1 MEQSFSVGIIM
12 DGNRR
17 FAKAKGLAVI
27 EGHVS
32 GYRKLREL
40 VIWAKEAGVTHLTV
54 YAFSTENWKRT
65 HDEIE
70 LLMALFERAISKMT
84 ERSKRESVRMRFIG
98 DRDVLS
104 PQLRSIMEKAE
115 SETKEANA
123 ITLTI
128 ALSYGGRDEL
138 LRALRRLPK
147 DSLATLSEAAFS
159 GYLDTREV
167 PDPDLIIRTGGEQRL
182 SNFLPWQSI
191 YSELYFTETLWPNFM
206 KEEFVGALAWYKER
220 QRRRGA

>member
-1 MEQSFSVGIIM
+1 M
-12 DGNRR
+12 
-17 FAKAKGLAVI
+17 
-27 EGHVS
+27 
-32 GYRKLREL
+32 
-40 VIWAKEAGVTHLTV
+40 THLTV

-70 LLMALFERAISKMT
+70 LLMALFERAISEMI
-84 ERSKRESVRMRFIG
+84 ERSKREGVRMRFIG

-159 GYLDTREV
+159 AYLDTREV

>member
-70 LLMALFERAISKMT
+70 LLMALFERAISEMT

-159 GYLDTREV
+159 AYLDTREV